1 MRLVSAGHPPAEI
14 DVDETLVRTL
24 LRDQFPDIA
33 EQSLHLVGNGWD
45 NVIFR
50 LGDELVVRLPRRDV
64 AAELIHNEQRC
75 LAILAPRL
83 PLPVPVPLHAG
94 RPTAEYPWPWSVCAW
109 FDGERASAAPPHDL
123 NEAAETLASFV
134 NALHTPAPP
143 DAPVNPVRGGP
154 HADRI
159 ERVSARIAASGAA
172 GYLLGTDV
180 AQLDAL
186 WLELAGAPQWS
197 DPPVWLHGDLHGSN
211 MLTCDG
217 RLSAVIDF
225 GDITGGDPATD
236 LAVAW
241 IVLDAPSRAHF
252 RTLVERDDATWTR
265 ARAWAL
271 SFSVFYLDARDE
283 DPVMGRMGE
292 HTLAQ
297 VLDA

>member
-1 MRLVSAGHPPAEI
+1 MSIGHPPAEI
-14 DVDETLVRTL
+14 DVDEALVRDL

-33 EQSLHLVGNGWD
+33 EQSLELIGNGWD

-50 LGDELVVRLPRRDV
+50 LGEDLVVRLPRREV
-64 AAELIHNEQRC
+64 AAELIDNEQRC

-83 PLPVPVPLHAG
+83 PLPVPVPIHAG
-94 RPTAEYPWPWSVCAW
+94 RPTAAYPWPWNVCAW
-109 FDGERASAAPPHDL
+109 FDGERASAAPPNDLHD
-123 NEAAETLASFV
+123 AAETLASFV
-134 NALHTPAPP
+134 NALHMPAPL
-143 DAPVNPVRGGP
+143 DAPVNLVRGGP

-159 ERVSARIAASGAA
+159 ERISARIAASGAA
-172 GYLLGTDV
+172 GRLVGTN
-180 AQLDAL
+180 AARLDAL
-186 WLELAGAPQWS
+186 WLELAGAPAWS

-211 MLTCDG
+211 MLTLDG

-241 IVLDAPSRAHF
+241 IVLDAQSRAYF
-252 RTLVERDDATWTR
+252 RTLVDRDDATWIR

-271 SFSVFYLDARDE
+271 SFAVFYLDARDE
-283 DPVMGRMGE
+283 DAVMGRMGE

-297 VLDA
+297 VLGA